1 MKNLQF
7 YNPESFTNVGAH
19 FTVYNGEGLEFK
31 GVFTSIILDLCEN
44 FLKWIYSAENGSQ
57 GGFFYD
63 SLDWLCKDPGKRSKG
78 KFPFKLIILE
88 NVICKR
94 PLEANVYYGSK
105 CLKMKF

>member
-7 YNPESFTNVGAH
+7 YNPENSTNVGAH

-57 GGFFYD
+57 GGFFTTLWTGYIKTQVKEVRVNF
-63 SLDWLCKDPGKRSKG
+63 LL
-78 KFPFKLIILE
+78 
-88 NVICKR
+88 N
-94 PLEANVYYGSK
+94 
-105 CLKMKF
+105 